1 MAKHLVVM
9 SVDAMVWEDVE
20 YLKNKPYFGRLL
32 KNGSRVERALT
43 IYPSVT
49 HPAHT
54 SIMTGC
60 YPDRTGV
67 YNNTRFLAGGE
78 GEWFNALPEV
88 KVPTIFHAAK
98 AAGLTTCACR
108 WPLTSNGGD
117 VIDYL
122 VPEVIKEIPGDPLEA
137 PYRRQGTQ
145 EDLLQEVVLPML
157 RQQDPNAPRHPVY
170 DTTQV
175 ACAAEILRRYKPNL
189 VFTHPGQVDS
199 ARHDNGLFN
208 NKVNEALDLTEE
220 YLGMLMRAAEDAGIY
235 DDTNFVVLSDHGHQ
249 EIKRVMCP
257 NVLLADAGF
266 IRVAEDGSL
275 ESWDAFVQSA
285 GISGH
290 VFLRDPDDADLR
302 ERVYQC
308 LLHLRDEGIY
318 GIGQVF
324 TAQEAK
330 EKFRLADVFSFVL
343 ESDGFS
349 SFSEAWTRPLVRPL
363 DTSDYRYG
371 HSTHGHLP
379 HKGPQPPF
387 LCMGPSFRTGVV
399 LTEGKVVDEAPTMAR
414 AMGLSMPWA
423 DGSPI
428 EELLVPDEEK

>member
-9 SVDAMVWEDVE
+9 SVDAMVWEDLA

-32 KNGSRVERALT
+32 QNGSRVERVRT
-43 IYPSVT
+43 IYPSLT
-49 HPAHT
+49 HPVHT

-67 YNNTRFLAGGE
+67 CNNVRFRPGGE
-78 GEWFNALPEV
+78 EDWFNALPEV
-88 KVPTIFHAAK
+88 QVPTIFHAAK

-122 VPEVIKEIPGDPLEA
+122 VPEIITELPGEPPEA

-145 EDLLQEVVLPML
+145 EALLQEIVLPTL
-157 RQQDPNAPRHPVY
+157 RAQAPDAPRHPAY

-175 ACAAEILRRYKPNL
+175 AWAAEILRRYQPGL
-189 VFTHPGQVDS
+189 VFTHPGQVDD
-199 ARHDNGLFN
+199 APHENGLFN
-208 NKVNEALDLTEE
+208 DRVNEALDLTEE

-235 DDTNFVVLSDHGHQ
+235 ADTNFVVLSDHGHE

-266 IRVAEDGSL
+266 IRVGADGGL
-275 ESWDAFVQSA
+275 AGWDAFIQSA
-285 GISGH
+285 GLSAQ
-290 VFLRDPDDADLR
+290 VFLRDPDDAGLR
-302 ERVYQC
+302 GRVYQY
-308 LLHLRDEGIY
+308 LLHLQQEGIY

-324 TAQEAK
+324 TAQEAR
-330 EKFRLADVFSFVL
+330 ERYHLTGDFSFVL

-349 SFSEAWTRPLVRPL
+349 SFGEEWVRPIVRPL
-363 DTSDYRYG
+363 DPSDYRYG

-379 HKGPQPPF
+379 ENGPQPPF

-399 LTEGKVVDEAPTMAR
+399 LPEGNIVDEAPTLAQ
-414 AMGLSMPWA
+414 AMGFSMPEA
-423 DGSPI
+423 DGTPI
-428 EELLVPDEEK
+428 RALLR

>member
-9 SVDAMVWEDVE
+9 SVDAMVWEDLA

-32 KNGSRVERALT
+32 QNGSRVERVRT
-43 IYPSVT
+43 IYPSLT
-49 HPAHT
+49 HPVHT

-67 YNNTRFLAGGE
+67 YNNVLFHPGGE
-78 GEWFNALPEV
+78 EEWFNALPQV
-88 KVPTIFHAAK
+88 RVPTIFHAAK

-122 VPEVIKEIPGDPLEA
+122 VPEVIEEIPGEPLEA

-145 EDLLQEVVLPML
+145 EMLLQELVLPML
-157 RQQDPNAPRHPVY
+157 RKQNPTAPRHPAY

-175 ACAAEILRRYKPNL
+175 ECAAEILRRYQPNL
-189 VFTHPGQVDS
+189 VFTHPGQVDG

-208 NKVNEALDLTEE
+208 DKVNEALDLTEE
-220 YLGMLMRAAEDAGIY
+220 YLGILMRAAEDAGIY
-235 DDTNFVVLSDHGHQ
+235 DDTNFVVLSDHGHE

-257 NVLLADAGF
+257 NVLLADEGF
-266 IRVAEDGSL
+266 IRVGENGSL
-275 ESWDAFVQSA
+275 AGWDAFVQSA
-285 GISGH
+285 GLSAQ
-290 VFLRDPDDADLR
+290 VMLRDPDDADLR
-302 ERVYQC
+302 ERVYQY

-318 GIGQVF
+318 GIGRVF

-330 EKFRLADVFSFVL
+330 EQYHLAGDFSFVL

-349 SFSEAWTRPLVRPL
+349 SFGEAWVRPIARPL
-363 DTSDYRYG
+363 DPSDYRYG

-379 HKGPQPPF
+379 ENGPQPPF

-399 LTEGKVVDEAPTMAR
+399 LAEGNIVDEAPTLAR
-414 AMGLSMPWA
+414 AMGLSMPEA
-423 DGSPI
+423 DGTPM
-428 EELLVPDEEK
+428 EALLR